1 MSTTNEES
9 QKRTYGVR
17 IVSHPKVQ
25 KALNMEQSKRHAAVN
40 YEGPEPRKIDILAD
54 WVEEKADTI
63 IEGTAK

>member
-1 MSTTNEES
+1 MSTTNQES
-9 QKRTYGVR
+9 TKRTYGVR

-25 KALNMEQSKRHAAVN
+25 KALNMEQDRRHAAVN

-63 IEGTAK
+63 IGEAAK